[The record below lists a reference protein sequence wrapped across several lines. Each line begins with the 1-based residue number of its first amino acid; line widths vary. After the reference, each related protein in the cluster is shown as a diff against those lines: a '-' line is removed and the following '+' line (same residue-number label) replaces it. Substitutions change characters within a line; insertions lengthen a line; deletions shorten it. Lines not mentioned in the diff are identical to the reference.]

1 MKKFFCFALA
11 LMMLFAFAAC
21 SNSSDGPA
29 ANGDNEVFADG
40 VQFPDLNSK
49 IATFDGEGSVSRN
62 AVLVNF
68 VNSCVSACSGT
79 PVICAMKGEAA
90 AGGSSEIYNGSLW
103 SANAYAFAV
112 DLSSLKADFKR
123 SFPASKKVIEIKASA
138 SNADST
144 YILTK

>member
-1 MKKFFCFALA
+1 
-11 LMMLFAFAAC
+11 ML
-21 SNSSDGPA
+21 
-29 ANGDNEVFADG
+29 DG

-123 SFPASKKVIEIKASA
+123 QLPRLKESNRNQSLGLKCRQHIYFNKVNKGR
-138 SNADST
+138 
-144 YILTK
+144 